1 MNNTLPKLKKN
12 NENASIK
19 NFKKPEFDIFD
30 KELAEKQF
38 DEFLKQ
44 GEKKNAVSKR

>member
-12 NENASIK
+12 HENVSIRK
-19 NFKKPEFDIFD
+19 FKKPEYDIFD

-38 DEFLKQ
+38 EEFLKQ